1 MNEEFISPVL
11 VDKIEVSDDGQSC
24 NVYADGM
31 LIASP
36 RLSEL
41 KCTLSDAS
49 TTSTIPSPSVYDG
62 AITASAPM
70 RDYIDG
76 ELVPLLCSQFGGR
89 LDPDTLCCKFCGTY
103 YKIRK

>member
-1 MNEEFISPVL
+1 MHEESISPVL

-24 NVYADGM
+24 NVYADGV

-36 RLSEL
+36 KLSEFE
-41 KCTLSDAS
+41 CTLSDAS
-49 TTSTIPSPSVYDG
+49 TTSTIPYVCDT
-62 AITASAPM
+62 AITTSAPM
-70 RDYIDG
+70 YDYIQG
-76 ELVPLLCSQFGGR
+76 ELVPMLCTQCGGR

>member
-1 MNEEFISPVL
+1 MNEESLSPAL
-11 VDKIEVSDDGQSC
+11 IDKIEVSDDGQYC
-24 NVYADGM
+24 NVYADGV
-31 LIASP
+31 LIAGP
-36 RLSEL
+36 KLSEL

-49 TTSTIPSPSVYDG
+49 TISTISSVYDG

-76 ELVPLLCSQFGGR
+76 ELVPMLCTQCGGR

>member
-1 MNEEFISPVL
+1 MNEESISPVL

-24 NVYADGM
+24 NVYADGV
-31 LIASP
+31 LIAGP
-36 RLSEL
+36 KLSEI

-49 TTSTIPSPSVYDG
+49 TTSTIPHVYDTT
-62 AITASAPM
+62 ITASAPM
-70 RDYIDG
+70 RDYIEG
-76 ELVPLLCSQFGGR
+76 ELVPMLCTQCGGR

>member
-1 MNEEFISPVL
+1 MNEEFISPAL

-24 NVYADGM
+24 NVYADGV

-36 RLSEL
+36 KLSEL

-49 TTSTIPSPSVYDG
+49 TISTISSVYDG
-62 AITASAPM
+62 TITASAPM

-76 ELVPLLCSQFGGR
+76 ELVPMLCTQCGGG